1 MADKDDD
8 FAMQLKELLGDTK
21 LQIIQV
27 EMDSTKVRGMSLLRA
42 LNDIDLVAEI
52 YVANDLSEEV
62 KKEVI
67 LSEVKHLADKSEMII
82 APEDFV
88 ALIDKILIGDPE
100 QKPAFSISSVVIPEN
115 KVAEGVLVK
124 SVSTAWYAA
133 IKEMEKDWSAAYGID
148 SRVWEE
154 IIAGALKEDGYDE
167 VVLTPRTHDFGR
179 DVIATKKGRGAI
191 KIIGSVKAYKPGLLV
206 SYDDIRAL
214 MGVLSADQNASKGII
229 TTTSGFP
236 PLVKEDKFIAP
247 LLPTRLELIDGPELL
262 AWLIELSKKK
272 TRF

>member
-8 FAMQLKELLGDTK
+8 FARQLKELLGNTK
-21 LQIIQV
+21 VQITQV
-27 EMDSTKVRGMSLLRA
+27 EIDSTKVRGMSLLRA

-52 YVANDLSEEV
+52 YIANDLSEEV
-62 KKEVI
+62 KREVI
-67 LSEVKHLADKSEMII
+67 LSEAKHLADKSETII
-82 APEDFV
+82 APQDFV
-88 ALIDKILIGDPE
+88 ALIDRVLVGDPE
-100 QKPAFSISSVVIPEN
+100 QKPAFSISGVVIPESN
-115 KVAEGVLVK
+115 VAEGVLIK

-148 SRVWEE
+148 SHVWEE
-154 IIAGALKEDGYDE
+154 IVAGALKEDGYDE
-167 VVLTPRTHDFGR
+167 VVLTPRSHDFGR
-179 DVIATKKGRGAI
+179 DVIATKIGRGAI

-247 LLPTRLELIDGPELL
+247 LLPTRLELMDGPELL

-272 TRF
+272 H